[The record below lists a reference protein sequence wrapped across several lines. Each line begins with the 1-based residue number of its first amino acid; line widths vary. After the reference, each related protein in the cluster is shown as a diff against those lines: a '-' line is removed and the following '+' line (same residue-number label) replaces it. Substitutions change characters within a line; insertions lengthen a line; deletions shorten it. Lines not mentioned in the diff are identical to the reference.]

1 MIIEI
6 IRDVFSHDR
15 TFGRMFVDGRYLGE
29 TLEDA
34 DRRLEDG
41 GVKVPKET
49 AIPRGKYKLTITFS
63 NRFQKPMPYVHD
75 VPQFEGVRIH
85 AGNEPVNTEGCPLL
99 GNIRTTT
106 GIANCRGANERL
118 MNLLESCE
126 AAGETV
132 WLEVR

>member
-85 AGNEPVNTEGCPLL
+85 GGNHAGY
-99 GNIRTTT
+99 
-106 GIANCRGANERL
+106 
-118 MNLLESCE
+118 
-126 AAGETV
+126 ETQYATAPRDPAKPAFV
-132 WLEVR
+132 PKEYLDVYDDKEKRR